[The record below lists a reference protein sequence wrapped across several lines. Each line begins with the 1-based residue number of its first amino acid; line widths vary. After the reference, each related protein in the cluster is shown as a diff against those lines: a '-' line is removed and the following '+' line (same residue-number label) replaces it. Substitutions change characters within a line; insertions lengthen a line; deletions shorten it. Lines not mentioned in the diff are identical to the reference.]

1 MVYCGNAKKVFLK
14 EEKMIYDLQRASML
28 KRISAWILD
37 IILLVIAITGAAWL
51 LSVITGYDSYNAK
64 LDEIYA
70 GYETEYGIVL
80 DISAEEFE
88 ALSKEEKA
96 RYDEA
101 NKALQSN
108 EEALVAYNMMINL
121 TLIIATLSV
130 TLAYLIFDFAVPLFF
145 GNGQTIGKKIF
156 GIALMR
162 TDGVRIK
169 PFMLFVRTL
178 LGKCTVETLVPMFI
192 VLMII
197 FGSLGL
203 TGTFIL
209 FAFALIQLITVAA
222 TRTNS
227 ALHDIMA
234 ATVAVDF
241 SSQMIFE
248 SEAELLAYKNKIHA
262 ENAAR
267 DKYIP

>member
-1 MVYCGNAKKVFLK
+1 
-14 EEKMIYDLQRASML
+14 MIYDLQKASML

-37 IILLVIAITGAAWL
+37 IILLVIAVTGTAWL
-51 LSVITGYDSYNAK
+51 LSVATNYDSYSQK

-70 GYETEYGIVL
+70 GYEDEYGIVI
-80 DISAEEFE
+80 DISAEDYA
-88 ALSKEEKA
+88 ALSEEEKA
-96 RYDEA
+96 RYEEA

-108 EEALVAYNMMINL
+108 EDALVAYNMTVNL

-130 TLAYLIFDFAVPLFF
+130 VIAYLIFDFAVPLFF

-162 TDGVRIK
+162 TDGVKIT
-169 PFMLFVRTL
+169 PVMLFVRTL
-178 LGKCTVETLVPMFI
+178 LGKCTVETLIPVFI
-192 VLMII
+192 VLMIV
-197 FGSLGL
+197 FGSLGVV
-203 TGTFIL
+203 GTVLL
-209 FAFALIQLITVAA
+209 FVMALIQLIVVAS

-227 ALHDIMA
+227 AVHDLMA

-241 SSQMIFE
+241 QSQMIFE
-248 SEAELLAYKNKIHA
+248 SEADMLAYKNKIHA

-267 DKYIP
+267 DKYFT